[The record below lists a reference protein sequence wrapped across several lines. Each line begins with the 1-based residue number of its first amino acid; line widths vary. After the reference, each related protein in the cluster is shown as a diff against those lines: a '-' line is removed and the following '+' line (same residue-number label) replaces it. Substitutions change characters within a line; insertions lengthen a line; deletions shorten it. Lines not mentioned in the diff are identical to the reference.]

1 MPNFL
6 SKISIAAF
14 ALILLAMPVFA
25 QSVDNPLLL
34 QRLQDLAGIIAAA
47 MQAIGGAVGV
57 IMILVAAFYYM
68 TASGDAEKI
77 KTAHRLILWAVV
89 GLAVLLIGRGWVAIT
104 CSILGC

>member
-1 MPNFL
+1 MRNRLIKIFIFTVFFTAL
-6 SKISIAAF
+6 SRS
-14 ALILLAMPVFA
+14 VFA
-25 QSVDNPLLL
+25 QSVDNPLRL
-34 QRLQDLAGIIAAA
+34 QRLQDLAGTIATA
-47 MQAIGGAVGV
+47 MQAIGGSIGV
-57 IMILVAAFYYM
+57 IMILVGAYYYT

>member
-89 GLAVLLIGRGWVAIT
+89 GLAVLLIGRGWAAIP